1 MFHYVLLN
9 VRSPFIFRY
18 FIFYCQT
25 ALRPMREV
33 GVTLAAK
40 VILVDIPDAV
50 QGMLI
55 SVH

>member
-25 ALRPMREV
+25 ALWPMPEV
-33 GVTLAAK
+33 RVMLVTN

-50 QGMLI
+50 QGMLT
-55 SVH
+55 SLH